1 MKLIVIGSGG
11 REHSII
17 RKLKENP
24 EVEVIYVLPGNA
36 GMRDL
41 AECVNIKA
49 TDIEGITEFARTHEI
64 DYAVVTPDDPL
75 ALGAVDALNA
85 VGIPCFGPKKNAAII
100 EASKSFAKDLMRRY
114 GIPTASYEVF
124 SEMEAALAY
133 IDTCPI
139 PVVIKADGL
148 ALGKGVVIAKTR
160 EEARNAV
167 CSMMQDNPAP
177 SAPAS
182 SGGYR
187 HRARS

>member
-64 DYAVVTPDDPL
+64 DYAVVP
-75 ALGAVDALNA
+75 G
-85 VGIPCFGPKKNAAII
+85 
-100 EASKSFAKDLMRRY
+100 
-114 GIPTASYEVF
+114 
-124 SEMEAALAY
+124 
-133 IDTCPI
+133 
-139 PVVIKADGL
+139 
-148 ALGKGVVIAKTR
+148 
-160 EEARNAV
+160 
-167 CSMMQDNPAP
+167 
-177 SAPAS
+177 
-182 SGGYR
+182 
-187 HRARS
+187 